1 MKVPNKKIL
10 RRLVILFAG
19 GLVFVIILGAILI
32 IRTWGRTL
40 IQVDIH
46 QNKDLIY
53 LSTFAEPPQFAIW
66 LENPVTK
73 ELKSFFVTHRVAI

>member
-1 MKVPNKKIL
+1 MI
-10 RRLVILFAG
+10 FASVAFLLIALIA
-19 GLVFVIILGAILI
+19 GLLI
-32 IRTWGRTL
+32 VRTWGRTL

-46 QNKDLIY
+46 QNKKLIH

-73 ELKSFFVTHRVAI
+73 ELKNVFVTHRVAIGDWKERQMCL